1 MSGTKKILFISHD
14 ANRAGAQ
21 IFLLNIMKYFHQ
33 KNWDLHLILL
43 QNGVLRKEF
52 EEVST
57 VYDFPKRENFIESR
71 KSKILGKLQL
81 KKGGFQQAKA
91 IFDKSISSQNFDFV
105 YANTI
110 ACANEMPEI
119 YPLFKAPL
127 ISHIHE
133 LELSINMYSTPENR
147 KLFFEKS
154 STIIACSS
162 AVADNLIYNE
172 KVSQTKIKT
181 VHSFVD
187 NEAVIKRISA
197 TDKEAIKEKY
207 NIPTNAFVVGGCG
220 NAELRK
226 GIDVFLLIASKVLA
240 ISNEP
245 IVFLWVGMKKEG
257 EFYFQIHSDIKK
269 LGIEKNIQII
279 EPTPDAIELINCFDI
294 FCLPSRED
302 PFPLVM
308 LEAALAK
315 KTIIGMEKSGGA
327 EEFIGEDAGVVCKYL
342 SATQIASK
350 ILELYENEEVMKQ
363 LGENASQKVL
373 EKYNFQNSIKKIENL
388 LK

>member
-1 MSGTKKILFISHD
+1 MSEAKKILFISHD

-21 IFLLNIMKYFHQ
+21 IFLLNIMKYFQQ

-43 QNGVLRKEF
+43 QGGVLRKEF

-57 VYDFPKRENFIESR
+57 VYDFPKRENFVESR

-81 KKGGFQQAKA
+81 KKGAFQQARSN
-91 IFDKSISSQNFDFV
+91 FQKSISAQNFNLV

-119 YPLFKAPL
+119 YPLIKAPI

-147 KLFFEKS
+147 KLFFDKS
-154 STIIACSS
+154 SVIIACSL
-162 AVADNLIYNE
+162 AVAENLIKNE
-172 KVSQTKIKT
+172 RVNSDKIQTI
-181 VHSFVD
+181 HSFVD
-187 NEAVIKRISA
+187 NQIVLQRIA
-197 TDKEAIKEKY
+197 QTNKEAIKAKY
-207 NIPTNAFVVGGCG
+207 NIPSNAFVVGGCG

-226 GIDVFLLIASKVLA
+226 GIDIFLLIVNKVLS
-240 ISNEP
+240 ISNEA
-245 IVFLWVGMKKEG
+245 IVFVWVGMKKEG
-257 EFYFQIHSDIKK
+257 DFYFQILSDIKK
-269 LGIEKNIQII
+269 LGIERNLII
-279 EPTPDAIELINCFDI
+279 VEPTPDAVELITCFDI

-315 KTIIGMEKSGGA
+315 KAIIGMEKSGGA

-342 SATQIASK
+342 ATSQMANK
-350 ILELYENEEVMKQ
+350 ILELYENEEVIKS
-363 LGENASQKVL
+363 LGENALHKVL
-373 EKYNFQNSIKKIENL
+373 GKYNFENSIKKIENL